1 MLFSDGVLIYLCL
14 VSLTSASP
22 ARLPTE
28 PAGLTSTAMSS
39 YGKRGAVATEVKQ
52 CSDLGVEL
60 IKKGGNA
67 ADAMIGAQLCVGT
80 VAAYHSGIGGGGFML
95 VRSPNGSYETIDFR
109 EFAPGNV
116 TELMYVNKT
125 GSPSQVGG
133 LSVAVPGELRGFEAL
148 HGRHGKLP
156 WKEIFKPVVK
166 LAKGFEVSRELARV
180 LASNL
185 TYITEDPVWAAV
197 YAPNGTVAVAGQII
211 HRPIYAKT
219 LQRIANE
226 GVDVFYTGSI
236 AKNSVATAQAGGGI
250 ITLDDFKKYKVVI
263 RKPVQ
268 IKYRNYTITSCPA
281 PSSGIIAL
289 SALNILENF
298 DISNS
303 SNINVTTHLLDEAI
317 KFAYGQRMSIGD
329 PAFVT
334 NVTTL
339 QAYYLQKSTSKELAN
354 RISLGTTYDASYYD
368 PGKYVAQRESG
379 TSHLVTADASGM
391 VVSLTSTVNYYFGSQ
406 LMTSDGIIL
415 NDEMDDFSTPGTS
428 NGFGYIATPA
438 NYIAPYKRPLSSISP
453 TIVEDNEGNFRF
465 ATGAA
470 GGSRIITATLQSLWH
485 VLDEGMDVQS
495 AIDAPRFHDQIV
507 PMTTT
512 FEYKYDNATI
522 CQLSN
527 YSTYMASLGH
537 NVSWVAPGQSVVQA
551 VARDSNGVFSA
562 ASDGRKLDSGST
574 IY

>member
-1 MLFSDGVLIYLCL
+1 MRPSIIAYPLVHL
-14 VSLTSASP
+14 VSLVLASP
-22 ARLPTE
+22 FHSFPYELAERE
-28 PAGLTSTAMSS
+28 IST
-39 YGKRGAVATEVKQ
+39 YGKHGAVATEIKQ

-60 IKKGGNA
+60 LKKGGNA

-95 VRSPNGSYETIDFR
+95 IRSPNGTYETIDFR
-109 EFAPGNV
+109 EFAPGAS
-116 TELMYVNKT
+116 TEQMYINKT

-133 LSVAVPGELRGFEAL
+133 LAVAVPGELRGFEAL
-148 HGRHGKLP
+148 HKRHGRLP
-156 WKEIFKPVVK
+156 WKKIFEPVIK
-166 LAKGFEVSRELARV
+166 LAKGFQVSRELAKV
-180 LASNL
+180 LTGNL
-185 TYITEDPVWAAV
+185 SYITEDPLWAAV
-197 YAPNGTVAVAGQII
+197 YAPNGTVAVAGQTI
-211 HRPIYAKT
+211 HRPTYAKT

-226 GVDVFYTGSI
+226 GADAFYTGSI
-236 AKNSVATAQAGGGI
+236 ANNIVAKAQANGGI
-250 ITLDDFKKYKVVI
+250 ITLNDLKRYQVII
-263 RKPVQ
+263 RKPVK

-303 SNINVTTHLLDEAI
+303 SNSNRSVHLLDEAI

-329 PAFVT
+329 PAFVK
-334 NVTTL
+334 NVTDL
-339 QAYYLQKSTSKELAN
+339 QTFYLEKSTSKELAGK
-354 RISLGTTYDASYYD
+354 ISLNTTYPSYYYN
-368 PGKYVAQRESG
+368 PENYTAQRESG
-379 TSHLVTADASGM
+379 TSHLVTADASGL
-391 VVSLTSTVNYYFGSQ
+391 VVSLTSTINYYFGSQ
-406 LMTSDGIIL
+406 LMTEDGIIL

-485 VLDEGMDVQS
+485 VLDQGMDVQS
-495 AIDAPRFHDQIV
+495 AINAPRLHDQII
-507 PMTTT
+507 PLTTT
-512 FEYKYDNATI
+512 FEYTYDNAT
-522 CQLSN
+522 
-527 YSTYMASLGH
+527 TAYMAQLGH
-537 NVSWVAPGQSVVQA
+537 NVSWVAPGQSVVQG
-551 VARDSNGVFSA
+551 VTRDSNGVFAA

-574 IY
+574 VY

>member
-1 MLFSDGVLIYLCL
+1 MLFGTL
-14 VSLTSASP
+14 VCAWLASLASASP
-22 ARLPTE
+22 IIHLPPE
-28 PAGLTSTAMSS
+28 LAGRATTS
-39 YGKRGAVATEVKQ
+39 YGKRGAVATEVKE
-52 CSDLGVEL
+52 CSDLGISL
-60 IKKGGNA
+60 LKKGGNA

-95 VRSPNGSYETIDFR
+95 IRSPNGTYETIDFR
-109 EFAPGNV
+109 EFAPGAATV
-116 TELMYVNKT
+116 LMYVNKT

-148 HGRHGKLP
+148 HKRHGKLP
-156 WKEIFKPVVK
+156 WKKIFEPVIK
-166 LAKGFEVSRELARV
+166 LAKGFEVSRELAKV
-180 LASNL
+180 LAGNL
-185 TYITEDPVWAAV
+185 TYITEDPTWAAV
-197 YAPNGTVAVAGQII
+197 YAPNGTVAVAGQTIR
-211 HRPIYAKT
+211 RPTYAKT

-226 GVDVFYTGSI
+226 GVDAFYTGSI
-236 AKNSVATAQAGGGI
+236 ANNSIAKAQANGGI
-250 ITLDDFKKYKVVI
+250 ITLDDLKKYKVII

-268 IKYRNYTITSCPA
+268 IKYRDYTITSCPA

-298 DISNS
+298 DMSNS
-303 SNINVTTHLLDEAI
+303 SSINTTTHLLDEAI

-329 PAFVT
+329 PAFVS
-334 NVTTL
+334 NVTAL
-339 QAYYLQKSTSKELAN
+339 QAYYLQKDTSKELADK
-354 RISLGTTYDASYYD
+354 ISLTTTFGASYYNPD
-368 PGKYVAQRESG
+368 NYTAQRESG
-379 TSHLVTADASGM
+379 TSHLVTADASGL

-406 LMTSDGIIL
+406 LMTEDGIIL

-485 VLDEGMDVQS
+485 VLDHGMDVQS
-495 AIDAPRFHDQIV
+495 AINAPRLHDQIV
-507 PMTTT
+507 PLTTT
-512 FEYKYDNATI
+512 FEYTYDNAT
-522 CQLSN
+522 
-527 YSTYMASLGH
+527 TAYMASLGH

-551 VARDSNGVFSA
+551 VTRDSKGTFSA
-562 ASDGRKLDSGST
+562 ASDPRKLDSGST
-574 IY
+574 VY